1 MLQNSPCCRLQNS
14 IMFLDHHIR
23 GELAD
28 MGSQAGA
35 APKGAAKSKMGK
47 SKTGAQAQLSERR
60 RDIAAKYSAR
70 HPEKAAAERAL
81 RKNQHLIAKRWD
93 HKRHGTPETHEHASR
108 QLQGSLHMLYI
119 RGVIDQFELADAE
132 VIAGIVAK
140 IGAELTIRTV
150 SLETRVDASPRAGGA
165 FYEALGWVRAE
176 MAYGRWRAAL
186 PQAQPVLAMIVGD
199 LGISAAAARHNISAR
214 RARRLL
220 LEALA
225 MWPEFYADAVKRV
238 DAGDLVAMHAGLL

>member
-1 MLQNSPCCRLQNS
+1 
-14 IMFLDHHIR
+14 
-23 GELAD
+23 
-28 MGSQAGA
+28 MGSKAGVA
-35 APKGAAKSKMGK
+35 RKGAAKG
-47 SKTGAQAQLSERR
+47 KTGAQAHLSERR
-60 RDIAAKYSAR
+60 RGIAASYAAR

-81 RKNQHLIAKRWD
+81 RKEQHATAARWD

-108 QLQGSLHMLYI
+108 QAQGSLHMLYV
-119 RGVIDQFELADAE
+119 RGVIDQFELADAD
-132 VIAGIVAK
+132 VIAAIAAK

-165 FYEALGWVRAE
+165 FYEALGAVRAE

-199 LGISAAAARHNISAR
+199 MGISAAAARHNISAR

-220 LEALA
+220 IEALD
-225 MWPEFYADAVKRV
+225 MWPNFYADAVKRV
-238 DAGDLVAMHAGLL
+238 DAGDLAAMHAGLL